1 MAYSSKIPSLK
12 VKTSIDSFNKLVEVL
27 SIQSN
32 CIDENIVKKS
42 MKLKDKLLKYSIPK
56 NENEEEFVDIRFYQ
70 NELLDLF
77 HILFD
82 SMKDDIEYET
92 NYYNLLLESR
102 DKFKNNNK

>member
-27 SIQSN
+27 SVQSN

-42 MKLKDKLLKYSIPK
+42 IKLKNKLLKYSIPK
-56 NENEEEFVDIRFYQ
+56 NENEEVFVDIRFYQ
-70 NELLDLF
+70 NEVLDLF

-82 SMKDDIEYET
+82 AIKDDIKYET

-102 DKFKNNNK
+102 DKFKNNNE

>member
-27 SIQSN
+27 SVQSN
-32 CIDENIVKKS
+32 GIDEDIVKKS
-42 MKLKDKLLKYSIPK
+42 IKLKNKLLKYSIPK
-56 NENEEEFVDIRFYQ
+56 NEKEEEFVDIRFYQ
-70 NELLDLF
+70 NEVLDLF

-82 SMKDDIEYET
+82 AMKDDIEYET

-102 DKFKNNNK
+102 DKFKNNNE

>member
-42 MKLKDKLLKYSIPK
+42 IKLKEKLLKYSIPK

-82 SMKDDIEYET
+82 AVKDDISYET
-92 NYYNLLLESR
+92 NYFNILLESR
-102 DKFKNNNK
+102 NKFKNNNE